1 MNKKIVFLPAL
12 MMSASLVHAELQP
25 ISDQAMS
32 EVTGQA
38 FVSVDR
44 QQHPAAD
51 NNTSYTRVNLGMDI
65 ELQTN
70 VKTFELGRY
79 EREGEAPGSSDV
91 LINDFSLGY
100 IYDSAYFD
108 RNPDAARQVKSDG
121 SAYQNGEIV
130 PFKISN
136 PYLEFAYDESSEE
149 IVGFRFGFGEA
160 QGVLSGAI
168 QQLTGNINI
177 DILDRGEGL
186 AVADSNGNLFD
197 QMVGFLTPVLAGSS
211 PLKTK
216 AKLVQG
222 NPDRP
227 DYGALDPV
235 RSEYIGVPNGES
247 FVLEDVN
254 YLVAGLIDIISPTLS
269 SELYTENCS
278 LFGGCDVVVVA
289 QQCEVLGIQACFDL
303 GIYNS
308 MPVGE
313 IDEVNGQRQITGPKD
328 GAFISFQTKDLEYLA
343 DVAKTNPTPEDFIKA
358 TAGAFFNIPNGAV
371 TVNLEEALTGI
382 EGQRREY
389 IDRGVGLF

>member
-1 MNKKIVFLPAL
+1 MFRNFIAVPVA
-12 MMSASLVHAELQP
+12 MMATVVVHAELKP
-25 ISDQAMS
+25 ISDEAMS

-44 QQHPAAD
+44 QYHPSPD
-51 NNTSYTRVNLGMDI
+51 NDTSYTRVNLGMDI

-70 VKTFELGRY
+70 VEIFELGRY
-79 EREGEAPGSSDV
+79 ERAGEKEGTSDV
-91 LINDFSLGY
+91 LIDNFSLGY
-100 IYDSAYFD
+100 IYDSTYFE
-108 RNPDAARQVKSDG
+108 RNPDAARQVKADG
-121 SAYQNGEIV
+121 SAYQDGEIV

-136 PYLEFAYDESSEE
+136 PYFEFAYDEAAEE

-160 QGVLSGAI
+160 EGVLSGAI

-177 DILDRGEGL
+177 DILDRGQGL
-186 AVADSNGNLFD
+186 AAADSQGNLFD

-211 PLKTK
+211 PLRTK

-222 NPDRP
+222 DPDQP
-227 DYGALDPV
+227 NYGALDPV
-235 RSEYIGVPNGES
+235 RAEYIGVPNGES

-254 YLVAGLIDIISPTLS
+254 FLVAGLIDIISPTLS
-269 SELYTENCS
+269 SDLYTENCS
-278 LFGGCDVVVVA
+278 LLGGCDVVVVA

-308 MPVGE
+308 MPVGMIE
-313 IDEVNGQRQITGPKD
+313 KVNGQRQITGPSD
-328 GAFISFQTKDLEYLA
+328 GAFISIQTKDLEYLA